1 MVLADILVIEDNL
14 ELSAVIRDFLEAEG
28 YSVASASSAEEGL
41 ELLDSQAVKL
51 LLLDIMLPGIDG
63 FAVCRLAREKYN
75 LPILIMSA
83 RHGDDNKIIG
93 LELGADDYLEKP
105 FTIQLLIAKVK
116 AHMRRSYEMND
127 NRQLLTDGDL
137 LVNRSS
143 MQVFLAEAP
152 VSMTMKEYE
161 LLVLL
166 LNNRGKALRKE
177 WLFGQVWGADS
188 FSEPSTL
195 TVHINKLREKIE
207 LNPKQPKRI
216 VTVWGVGYKY
226 EAV

>member
-1 MVLADILVIEDNL
+1 MADILVIEDNL

-63 FAVCRLAREKYN
+63 FAVCRLAREKFN

-127 NRQLLTDGDL
+127 NRQLLTDGNL

-143 MQVFLAEAP
+143 MQVFLSEAP
-152 VSMTMKEYE
+152 VSVTMKEYE

-177 WLFGQVWGADS
+177 WLFQQVWGADS

>member
-1 MVLADILVIEDNL
+1 MADILVIEDNL
-14 ELSAVIRDFLEAEG
+14 ELSAVIQDFLEAEG

-177 WLFGQVWGADS
+177 WLFEQVWGADS

-226 EAV
+226 ETV

>member
-1 MVLADILVIEDNL
+1 MADILVIEDNL

-28 YSVASASSAEEGL
+28 YSVAAASSAEEGL
-41 ELLDSQAVKL
+41 KLLDSQAVKL
-51 LLLDIMLPGIDG
+51 LLLDIMLPGVDG

-127 NRQLLTDGDL
+127 NRQLLSDGDL

-177 WLFGQVWGADS
+177 WLFEQVWGADS